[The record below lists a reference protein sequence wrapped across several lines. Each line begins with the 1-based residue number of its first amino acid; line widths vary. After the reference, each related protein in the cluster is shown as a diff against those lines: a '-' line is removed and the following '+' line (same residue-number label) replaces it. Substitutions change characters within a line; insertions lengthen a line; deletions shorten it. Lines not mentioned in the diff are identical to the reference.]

1 MTPPGDDTS
10 TATPEADLAEATRE
24 AKSAAAKAEA
34 AAGKS
39 EQAAAHAATSATE
52 AEAAADAAD
61 SSSDEATDAARAADT
76 SSDEAADSA
85 READTSADEA
95 DISAA
100 KADTLAVQADAAADK
115 ADTSA
120 DQADASADKADSS
133 ADEADVSAHQAD
145 AAADKA
151 DTSADKA
158 DASADKADA
167 SADEA
172 DAAADKADTSADKA
186 DTSADKADVSAD
198 EAAAAAHAA
207 DGDIVDEL
215 LIEERHPSVGMGTP
229 GPPLRRGNPF
239 TFGFFAALG
248 VLVAWGLW
256 NAAGQA
262 RSVLILLLVSM
273 FIAVGLNPLVE
284 WFMRRGLRRGLS
296 VGVVFLLMILAVA
309 GVGFAIVPVVTDQ
322 INSLIKNAPEWLDLL
337 TKSKTLNELD
347 SKYHFIQKAQDY
359 IQDPALAQRAFGGIL
374 GVGKVVAGALFNTFT
389 ILVLTLYFLASLPSV
404 KRAAYSLVPRT
415 RRTRVSILGDEVLGR
430 VGGYVSGQFMVALCA
445 GVCMFIFLE
454 IIGLREYAV
463 ALAIV
468 VMFCDFIPMVGGL
481 IGVVVV
487 ALIGFTGGLW
497 TGLGCLI
504 YGIIYQQVENYVV
517 APRIMRRAVD
527 IPGAVTVIAALLGGA
542 LLGVVGALLAIPSA
556 AAILLII
563 REVWVRKAD
572 AS

>member
-10 TATPEADLAEATRE
+10 TATTDADLAEATRE
-24 AKSAAAKAEA
+24 ARSAAAKAEA
-34 AAGKS
+34 AAGRS
-39 EQAAAHAATSATE
+39 ERAAT
-52 AEAAADAAD
+52 D
-61 SSSDEATDAARAADT
+61 
-76 SSDEAADSA
+76 
-85 READTSADEA
+85 ADTSADEA
-95 DISAA
+95 DDSADDA
-100 KADTLAVQADAAADK
+100 K
-115 ADTSA
+115 TSA
-120 DQADASADKADSS
+120 TAANGAAGKARESAS
-133 ADEADVSAHQAD
+133 EADGSAH
-145 AAADKA
+145 
-151 DTSADKA
+151 SA
-158 DASADKADA
+158 
-167 SADEA
+167 
-172 DAAADKADTSADKA
+172 
-186 DTSADKADVSAD
+186 
-198 EAAAAAHAA
+198 EAAAVHAGVAA
-207 DGDIVDEL
+207 DRADEDLDIADEL
-215 LIEERHPSVGMGTP
+215 LIQERHPSEGMGQP
-229 GPPLRRGNPF
+229 GPPIRRGNPF

-256 NAAGQA
+256 NSLGQA
-262 RSVLILLLVSM
+262 RSVLILLLVSI

-284 WFMRRGLRRGLS
+284 WFMRRGLKRGLS
-296 VGVVFLLMILAVA
+296 VAVVFLLMILAVV

-322 INSLIKNAPEWLDLL
+322 INSLINNAPGYLDLL
-337 TKSKTLNELD
+337 AKSKTLTNLNN
-347 SKYHFIQKAQDY
+347 KYHFIQKAQEY

-404 KRAAYSLVPRT
+404 KRAVYSLVPRT
-415 RRTRVSILGDEVLGR
+415 RRRRVSILGDEVLGR

-445 GVCMFIFLE
+445 GVTMFVFLE
-454 IIGLREYAV
+454 IIGLRQYAV

-468 VMFCDFIPMVGGL
+468 VMFCDFIPMVGGF
-481 IGVVVV
+481 IGVASV

-497 TGLGCLI
+497 TGIACLI
-504 YGIIYQQVENYVV
+504 YGIVYQQIENYVV